1 MPPEPLPVAGVL
13 LAAGRSTRMGRPK
26 QLAVLNGQPLCL
38 YAAQALARVYSPLLV
53 MLPPGKVGQG
63 IRAALADL
71 PFAFV
76 VNPQPE
82 LGLASSFRVAAAH
95 LPSGL
100 GGAAFALAD
109 MPLVTAELYGALLS
123 AFRETNA
130 PVVMAAYGE
139 GSGAV
144 RAPPHLLR
152 ADLLPELLTLPDA
165 DHGPR
170 QVIAAHRR
178 ASVTLNFPAAL
189 LLDVDTPEGLPQA
202 EAALKERG

>member
-1 MPPEPLPVAGVL
+1 MPSPPLPVAGVL

-26 QLAVLNGQPLCL
+26 QLAPLNGQPLCR
-38 YAAQALARVYSPLLV
+38 YAAQALAGVYSPLLAV
-53 MLPPGKVGQG
+53 VPPGEMGDG

-71 PFAFV
+71 PFAFA

-82 LGLASSFRVAAAH
+82 RGLASSFRVAAAH
-95 LPSGL
+95 LPPGL

-109 MPLVTAELYGALLS
+109 MPLVTAELHAALLA
-123 AFRETNA
+123 AFRASNA

-139 GSGAV
+139 GSAAV
-144 RAPPHLLR
+144 PAPPHLLR

-170 QVIAAHRR
+170 RVIAAQGG
-178 ASVTLNFPAAL
+178 AAQTLHFPAAL
-189 LLDVDTPEGLPQA
+189 LLDVDTPEALEPA
-202 EAALKERG
+202 ERALKASR

>member
-1 MPPEPLPVAGVL
+1 MPPRPIPVAGVL

-26 QLAVLNGQPLCL
+26 QLADLNGQPLCL
-38 YAAQALARVYSPLLV
+38 YAAQALAEVYSPLLAV
-53 MLPPGKVGQG
+53 IPSGAVGEG
-63 IRAALADL
+63 IRAALAGL
-71 PFAFV
+71 PFTFA

-82 LGLASSFRVAAAH
+82 LGMASSFRVAAAH
-95 LPSGL
+95 LPSAL
-100 GGAAFALAD
+100 GGASFALAD
-109 MPLVTAELYGALLS
+109 MPLVSAELHSGLLS

-139 GSGAV
+139 GEDAV

-170 QVIAAHRR
+170 RIIAAQGKS
-178 ASVTLNFPAAL
+178 ALVLNFPAEL
-189 LLDVDTPEGLPQA
+189 LLDVDTPEGLKLA
-202 EAALKERG
+202 EAALNRRV